1 MTEYKIKN
9 CTVRIHGTA
18 DQEKVR
24 SATETYLKKV
34 LRSRKNEKKK
44 DKVQVE

>member
-1 MTEYKIKN
+1 MTEYKIRN

-18 DQEKVR
+18 DREKVR

-34 LRSRKNEKKK
+34 VRSRKNEKKK
-44 DKVQVE
+44 DKV